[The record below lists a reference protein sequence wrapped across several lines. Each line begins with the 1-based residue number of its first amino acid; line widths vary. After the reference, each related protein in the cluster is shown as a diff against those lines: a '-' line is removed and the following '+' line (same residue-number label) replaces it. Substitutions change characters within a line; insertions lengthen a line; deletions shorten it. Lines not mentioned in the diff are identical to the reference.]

1 MDSALFHKHGASDYW
16 EYLLRRAIKTKQI
29 DRKNADLIQ
38 KFIEYEKA
46 YRYIGNMQSSKCAQ
60 ILTSWRK
67 FYTGDWSDMTP
78 ETLIESISRLQS
90 YKSNRG
96 RGYAPNTIA
105 VHIQMLKTFYTWMM
119 KRQLTKMTR
128 EDFAEIRAP
137 QIPETRE
144 AKDMLCRQ
152 EIAKII
158 AACKSHRDQA
168 IIAVT
173 FESACRIKEIAGA
186 KWGDLEYTP
195 EGAIKL
201 SINDAKTKRK
211 RLAPLLMSVEYLAAW
226 RRVYPGTPTG
236 DAYIFTDSVSGG
248 PLEYRAIAFVITR
261 NAKRADLNK
270 KVTPHL
276 FRGSRITEM
285 VKDGYH
291 EGVIREIAWAN
302 QNTNM
307 MKTYLKLG
315 NDDIYNEF
323 LDKTGIKKK
332 ADLSKQN
339 VPKQCPFCFAMN
351 SPVAQHCHMCGIQLT
366 EEARNYQESWKKAIA
381 SNPDFMIN
389 ILMDIKK
396 EQAVEGK

>member
-1 MDSALFHKHGASDYW
+1 MDTALFHKHGAPDYW
-16 EYLLRRAIKTKQI
+16 SYLLSRGIKQKVI
-29 DRKNADLIQ
+29 DQKNADLIQ
-38 KFIEYEKA
+38 KFVEYEKA
-46 YRYIGNMQSSKCAQ
+46 YRYIGNMQSSKIAQ
-60 ILTSWRK
+60 LLLSWRK
-67 FYTGDWSDMTP
+67 FYKGDWSDMTP
-78 ETLIESISRLQS
+78 DTLIESISKLQQF
-90 YKSNRG
+90 KTNRG
-96 RGYAPNTIA
+96 RVYAPNTVA
-105 VHIQMLKTFYTWMM
+105 VHIQMLKTFYTWLI
-119 KRQLTKMTR
+119 KRKLTTMTR

-137 QIPETRE
+137 PIPETRE
-144 AKDMLCRQ
+144 AKDMIQRS
-152 EIAKII
+152 EIAEMI

-173 FESACRIKEIAGA
+173 FESACRINEVAGIT
-186 KWGDLEYTP
+186 WGDLEYTP
-195 EGAIKL
+195 EGVIKL
-201 SINDAKTKRK
+201 SINDAKTKKK

-236 DAYIFTDSVSGG
+236 DAYIFTDSVTNG
-248 PLEYRAIAFVITR
+248 PMEYRAIAYVITR
-261 NAKRADLNK
+261 NAKRAGITK
-270 KVTPHL
+270 KITPHL

-302 QNTNM
+302 QNTDM

-323 LDKTGIKKK
+323 LDKTGVKKK
-332 ADLSKQN
+332 AELSKMN

-366 EEARNYQESWKKAIA
+366 EEARNYHENWKKAIA

-396 EQAVEGK
+396 ERAVEEK

>member
-1 MDSALFHKHGASDYW
+1 M
-16 EYLLRRAIKTKQI
+16 IKTKQI

-67 FYTGDWSDMTP
+67 FYKGDWSDMTP
-78 ETLIESISRLQS
+78 DTLIESISRLQS

-137 QIPETRE
+137 QIPETRK

-152 EIAKII
+152 EIAEII

-186 KWGDLEYTP
+186 KWGILNT
-195 EGAIKL
+195 
-201 SINDAKTKRK
+201 
-211 RLAPLLMSVEYLAAW
+211 LLKVQERGIHRSMAAC
-226 RRVYPGTPTG
+226 
-236 DAYIFTDSVSGG
+236 VSG
-248 PLEYRAIAFVITR
+248 
-261 NAKRADLNK
+261 
-270 KVTPHL
+270 
-276 FRGSRITEM
+276 
-285 VKDGYH
+285 
-291 EGVIREIAWAN
+291 
-302 QNTNM
+302 
-307 MKTYLKLG
+307 KT
-315 NDDIYNEF
+315 
-323 LDKTGIKKK
+323 
-332 ADLSKQN
+332 
-339 VPKQCPFCFAMN
+339 
-351 SPVAQHCHMCGIQLT
+351 
-366 EEARNYQESWKKAIA
+366 
-381 SNPDFMIN
+381 
-389 ILMDIKK
+389 
-396 EQAVEGK
+396 